1 MVLAQRRKDAKA
13 ERPHSPWRLGVLAR
27 GFAGGGLSLVP
38 LALLIL
44 SMAGAP
50 AAEPGSGGPIKAA
63 LQKFVDDGQVAGAVG
78 IVADRSGVRW
88 HGAVGKSDLATGRAM
103 EQDDIF
109 WIASMT
115 KPMTGAGIAVLEE
128 QGKLSA
134 KDPVEKYLPEFKGM
148 WVIASQSKDE
158 VVLKRPARPI
168 TIHDLLT
175 HSSGLNDF
183 EPPRHDCSLAELAM
197 AYSQKPLLFEPGTKW
212 KYCNTGINTLGRII
226 EVVSGMAY
234 ADFMRERLFE
244 PLGMKETT
252 FWPSGPRVA
261 KSYKQKEGGGLEEIG
276 IRHLKGDL
284 SDRSRTAFPMGGLF
298 STAHDVARFYRM
310 MLCGGELD
318 GRRVLAAETVA
329 KMTSVQSGDL
339 KTGFVDGMGYGYA
352 CGIVR
357 EPQGVTAMLSPG
369 TFGHGGAHGTQS
381 WADPKRGIAYIL
393 MIQRAGLPN
402 ADASDVR
409 LAFQRAAVSALP

>member
-13 ERPHSPWRLGVLAR
+13 ERPNSPWRLAVLAR
-27 GFAGGGLSLVP
+27 GFAGGGLYLVP
-38 LALLIL
+38 FLIL
-44 SMAGAP
+44 SMAGAS
-50 AAEPGSGGPIKAA
+50 AAELVSGGSIRAA
-63 LQKFVDDGQVAGAVG
+63 LQKFVDDGTVSGAVG

-88 HGAVGKSDLATGRAM
+88 HDAVGKSDLATGRAM
-103 EQDDIF
+103 EKDDIF

-115 KPMTGAGIAVLEE
+115 KPMTGAGIAMLEE

-158 VVLKRPARPI
+158 LVLRRPARPI

-175 HSSGLNDF
+175 HTSGLNDF
-183 EPPRHDCSLAELAM
+183 EPPRHDCSLEELAI

-226 EVVSGMAY
+226 EVVSGTAY
-234 ADFMRERLFE
+234 ADFMRERFFE
-244 PLGMKETT
+244 PLGMKGTT
-252 FWPSGPRVA
+252 FWPSGERVA

-276 IRHLKGDL
+276 IRHLKGEL
-284 SDRSRTAFPMGGLF
+284 SDRTRTAFPMGGLF
-298 STAHDVARFYRM
+298 STAYDVARFYRM
-310 MLCGGELD
+310 LLCGGELD
-318 GRRVLAAETVA
+318 GRRVLSAETVA
-329 KMTSVQSGDL
+329 RMTSVQSGNI

-381 WADPKRGIAYIL
+381 WADPKRGIVYIL
-393 MIQRAGLPN
+393 MIQRVGLPN

-409 LAFQRAAVSALP
+409 LAFQQAASNAFP